1 MSSAGDDFVR
11 ILMTLTSDVE
21 WFDSLVVLQ
30 RTTLQD
36 AGASPDAVDH
46 DRLSRHSERL
56 SLEAAEMVAH
66 ARHGAIR
73 IVGVVQLFERQRH
86 VRIGVRRAGLCQI
99 ARRHPRKLRSIAQ

>member
-30 RTTLQD
+30 RTTLQE
-36 AGASPDAVDH
+36 ASASPDAVDH

-66 ARHGAIR
+66 ARHALD
-73 IVGVVQLFERQRH
+73 QL
-86 VRIGVRRAGLCQI
+86 RRLSEGSSR
-99 ARRHPRKLRSIAQ
+99 ARSGS

>member
-30 RTTLQD
+30 RTTLQE

-66 ARHGAIR
+66 AHHALD
-73 IVGVVQLFERQRH
+73 QL
-86 VRIGVRRAGLCQI
+86 RRLSEGSSR
-99 ARRHPRKLRSIAQ
+99 ARSGS